1 MTSNGNDGAHTI
13 NIKLSIVYCL
23 GQYSVQTNDNY
34 RVRFNLVSFIR
45 MSRNCIT
52 ILRSYRLY
60 PQLYAGD
67 PDVVDLY
74 FKRIGLTKE
83 GTDAHDRQSFQY
95 INSII
100 RSLNY

>member
-1 MTSNGNDGAHTI
+1 
-13 NIKLSIVYCL
+13 
-23 GQYSVQTNDNY
+23 
-34 RVRFNLVSFIR
+34 

-83 GTDAHDRQSFQY
+83 GTDAHDR
-95 INSII
+95 
-100 RSLNY
+100 